1 MKMAQQKLRAKALL
15 IDLDGTIVESS
26 EAFEEAAK
34 TAFSAVEHKQIS
46 ENTGV
51 ELTRLL
57 QRNLS
62 LNDFFE
68 KNHVDETLRAKFL
81 AEFLQS
87 FYNIAPDKTKLLPS
101 VDKTLRVLSKDFRLA
116 LITRRNVPETVIRK
130 ELKRL
135 HVDSYFM
142 TIVTAYEVREP
153 TPSPDAII
161 RAAEELLVPVQ
172 SCIVISDSGV
182 DIQAGKSAGTRT
194 VAVLSGLF
202 SEEELRKENPDLIV
216 ENIDHLLEH
225 LQLA

>member
-46 ENTGV
+46 ENAGV
-51 ELTRLL
+51 ELARLL

-68 KNHVDETLRAKFL
+68 KNYVDKALRAKFL

-87 FYNIAPDKTKLLPS
+87 FYNIAPDKTRLLPN
-101 VDKTLRVLSKDFRLA
+101 VAKTLHELSKNFRLA
-116 LITRRNVPETVIRK
+116 LITRRNVPEMLVRK
-130 ELKRL
+130 ELERL
-135 HVDSYFM
+135 CVDGYFM
-142 TIVTAYEVREP
+142 AIVTAYEVEKA
-153 TPSPDAII
+153 TPSPDAIM

-182 DIQAGKSAGTRT
+182 DIQAGKSAGTHT

-202 SEEELRKENPDLIV
+202 NGEELKKENPDLIIK
-216 ENIDHLLEH
+216 NINYLPEH